1 MQEVEVSRSY
11 GKMLEN
17 QVREYWMLKI
27 QDFDSVWV
35 LKSLTLFGPS
45 FLTALKR
52 AWPVDSQLKKVEKW
66 TKLVQKWFIDV
77 D

>member
-1 MQEVEVSRSY
+1 
-11 GKMLEN
+11 MLEN
-17 QVREYWMLKI
+17 QVPECYMLKI
-27 QDFDSVWV
+27 QDSDSVWV

-52 AWPVDSQLKKVEKW
+52 AWPVDSQFKKVEKW
-66 TKLVQKWFIDV
+66 KKLVQRWFIDV

>member
-1 MQEVEVSRSY
+1 
-11 GKMLEN
+11 
-17 QVREYWMLKI
+17 MLKI
-27 QDFDSVWV
+27 QDSDSVWL

-66 TKLVQKWFIDV
+66 KKVSAKIDV
-77 D
+77 DWKLTKGKPYLGNSLWLKQYVT

>member
-1 MQEVEVSRSY
+1 
-11 GKMLEN
+11 
-17 QVREYWMLKI
+17 MLKI
-27 QDFDSVWV
+27 QDSDSVCV

-66 TKLVQKWFIDV
+66 KKVSAKIDV
-77 D
+77 DYKLTKGKPYLGNFSWVKQYVT

>member
-1 MQEVEVSRSY
+1 
-11 GKMLEN
+11 
-17 QVREYWMLKI
+17 MLKI
-27 QDFDSVWV
+27 QDSDSVWL

-52 AWPVDSQLKKVEKW
+52 AWPVDSQFKKVEKW
-66 TKLVQKWFIDV
+66 KKLVQRWFIDV